1 MDIIMT
7 KENPEV
13 SGKHT
18 RLSLL
23 IVTGAALLWTG
34 GVVLAPWLSA
44 HDSVLGGWLRLL
56 YRPGCHQMA
65 ERCLNLGFGPLAVC
79 ARCAGLYLGV
89 CLGLLS
95 TTIIGRSLRPKPR
108 LLAIVAIPTVV
119 DFAAARIGLPSV
131 GNWVRFGLATPL
143 GLLAGLYLADA
154 LIEIVRRNSTV
165 RARRSGQDPVG

>member
-1 MDIIMT
+1 MGVTMT
-7 KENPEV
+7 TEEPET
-13 SGKHT
+13 SGRQS
-18 RLSLL
+18 RLVLV
-23 IVTGAALLWTG
+23 IVTGLALVWTG

-65 ERCLNLGFGPLAVC
+65 ERCLDIGFGPLAVC

-108 LLAIVAIPTVV
+108 WLAIVAVPTVV
-119 DFAAARIGLPSV
+119 DFTAARTGLPSAS
-131 GNWVRFGLATPL
+131 NWARFILATPL

-154 LIEIVRRNSTV
+154 LIEIVRRNSPTGTG
-165 RARRSGQDPVG
+165 RSGQDPVG